1 MAKKNDRLVSPRGVA
16 VWPRLNEP
24 DFKFKEEGEF
34 SCRTKFDPA
43 NADYQ
48 AFKAKLE
55 AIRDEA
61 FAKFCSENP
70 KKKKTAKV
78 VPVYRDE
85 LDDEGDETGMEI
97 INFKM
102 KHKVTSKKNGK
113 TYKLKPTIM
122 NAKRVLLDP
131 APQVGGGS
139 TVRVS
144 FEVFPYFNE
153 KDKEFGLSFRLIAV
167 QIIELVEFGSRN
179 NDRNDFDDEEG
190 YEGEGSGSSDDDDD
204 SDDDSDDG
212 DEAEDGDGDY

>member
-1 MAKKNDRLVSPRGVA
+1 MAKTKNERLVSPRGIA

-24 DFKFKEEGEF
+24 DYKFKEEGEF

-43 NADYQ
+43 DAAY
-48 AFKAKLE
+48 AEFKAKLE
-55 AIRDEA
+55 KLRDEA

-102 KHKVTSKKNGK
+102 KHKVTAKKTGK
-113 TYKLKPTIM
+113 VYKLKPTIM
-122 NAKRVLLDP
+122 NAKRVILDP
-131 APQVGGGS
+131 APSVGGGS

-144 FEVFPYFNE
+144 FELFPYFNE

-167 QIIELVEFGSRN
+167 QIIDLVEFGSRS
-179 NDRNDFDDEEG
+179 NDRNDFDDEDG
-190 YEGEGSGSSDDDDD
+190 YDGEGAAPADDDED
-204 SDDDSDDG
+204 SEDGESDSGDDG
-212 DEAEDGDGDY
+212 DSDF